1 MEPWTYGRQANAL
14 CREPSTSEAPSG
26 VEVLLHLLEQPPV
39 RAKVHVVR
47 GDSLVVEVP
56 KIVALPLGASCRLSL
71 LHEGRERLV
80 TLTAVVS
87 SRSEGA
93 TQRRYG
99 FTFAAADLDAYL
111 PTGLLALFNRRR
123 AERYQ
128 LVKPIAVEV
137 TALSRQVLDGAQ
149 FFGSSPDGSSSLRP
163 PASGRGVL
171 ASLDGAS
178 ATGCSL
184 LLSRADDARLA
195 ASERLLIRIEIAPPA
210 TVRDPDGA
218 PDTTRTLCFGV
229 SVLHRALTADACVRY
244 GCELDLVDRDGGA
257 ALARFAAQAARAAA
271 SASAHHA
278 GKSPALA

>member
-1 MEPWTYGRQANAL
+1 MEPWTYGRQASAL
-14 CREPSTSEAPSG
+14 CEPTTWDAPSG
-26 VEVLLHLLEQPPV
+26 VEVLLHLLEQAPV
-39 RAKVHVVR
+39 RAKVHEVR
-47 GDSLVVEVP
+47 GDSLSVEVP
-56 KIVALPLGASCRLSL
+56 KAVALPLGGSCRLSL
-71 LHEGRERLV
+71 LHDGHERLV
-80 TLTAVVS
+80 TLTATVS

-93 TQRRYG
+93 TQRRYT

-128 LVKPIAVEV
+128 LVRPVAVEV
-137 TALSRQVLDGAQ
+137 TPLSRQLVDGN
-149 FFGSSPDGSSSLRP
+149 SMRP

-210 TVRDPDGA
+210 TTRDPEAA

-229 SVLHRALTADACVRY
+229 SVLHRVLTADGCVRY

-257 ALARFAAQAARAAA
+257 ALARFAAHAAA
-271 SASAHHA
+271 SASTHHA
-278 GKSPALA
+278 GQSPAMA